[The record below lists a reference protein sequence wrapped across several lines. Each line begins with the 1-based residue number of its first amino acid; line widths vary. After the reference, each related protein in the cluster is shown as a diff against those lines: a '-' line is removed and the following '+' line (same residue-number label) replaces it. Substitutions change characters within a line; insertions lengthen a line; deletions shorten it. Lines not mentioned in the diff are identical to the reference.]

1 MKSFNIGD
9 VCAAVKGSL
18 SMCGMEETV
27 IKSVTTDSRKITEG
41 CLFIPL
47 KGERFDG
54 HDFINQAFE
63 KGAVCCLSEKSIDC
77 GGVVIYVED
86 TRKALLDLASFYR
99 GLFDIKVCAITGSVG
114 KTTTKD
120 MIASVLS
127 QKYNT
132 LKTQGNFNN
141 DIGLPLT
148 VFNLEEEHQ
157 AAVLE
162 MGMNNFGEISR
173 LTAVGR
179 PDVAVITNVGV
190 SHIENLGSRE
200 GILKAKCEIF
210 ESMNENGIAVLNGDN
225 DMLSTLK
232 GKEKLKTIWFGI
244 EDKSG
249 FYADNIVEKGIEGVS
264 CTIHYKEKSI
274 DVNISVPGSHMVL
287 NALAAA
293 AVGYSFGL
301 SMEEIKKGI
310 ESFVPTGMRMEIK
323 KMPCGVTLI
332 NDSYNANPVSTK
344 AAIDVLEKSEGIKT
358 AVLGDM
364 LELGTFAE
372 KLHFEVGQYAAQKGI
387 DNIICIGE
395 ISESMYKGALSVK
408 KEGVKYFKSL
418 DEFFENGFND
428 LLIKDSTMLIK
439 ASHSMAFEK
448 IAERLQGVK

>member
-63 KGAVCCLSEKSIDC
+63 KGAVCCLSEKNIDC
-77 GGVVIYVED
+77 SGVVIYVED

-210 ESMNENGIAVLNGDN
+210 ESMDENGIAVLNGDN

-249 FYADNIVEKGIEGVS
+249 FYADNVTEKGIEGVS

-274 DVNISVPGSHMVL
+274 DVSISVPGSHMVL

-293 AVGYSFGL
+293 AVGYCFGL

-323 KMPCGVTLI
+323 KMPCEVTLI

-344 AAIDVLEKSEGIKT
+344 AAIDVLAKSEGVKT

-364 LELGTFAE
+364 LELGDFAE
-372 KLHFEVGQYAAQKGI
+372 KLHFEVGQYAAEKRI
-387 DNIICIGE
+387 DNIICIGK

-418 DEFFENGFND
+418 DEFFDNGFND

>member
-1 MKSFNIGD
+1 
-9 VCAAVKGSL
+9 
-18 SMCGMEETV
+18 MC
-27 IKSVTTDSRKITEG
+27 IRDR
-41 CLFIPL
+41 
-47 KGERFDG
+47 
-54 HDFINQAFE
+54 
-63 KGAVCCLSEKSIDC
+63 
-77 GGVVIYVED
+77 
-86 TRKALLDLASFYR
+86 
-99 GLFDIKVCAITGSVG
+99 
-114 KTTTKD
+114 
-120 MIASVLS
+120 
-127 QKYNT
+127 
-132 LKTQGNFNN
+132 
-141 DIGLPLT
+141 
-148 VFNLEEEHQ
+148 
-157 AAVLE
+157 
-162 MGMNNFGEISR
+162 
-173 LTAVGR
+173 
-179 PDVAVITNVGV
+179 
-190 SHIENLGSRE
+190 
-200 GILKAKCEIF
+200 
-210 ESMNENGIAVLNGDN
+210 
-225 DMLSTLK
+225 

-249 FYADNIVEKGIEGVS
+249 FYADNITEKGIEGVS

-274 DVNISVPGSHMVL
+274 DVNISVPGGHMVL

-364 LELGTFAE
+364 LELGSFAE

-387 DNIICIGE
+387 DNIICIGD

>member
-63 KGAVCCLSEKSIDC
+63 KGAVCCLSEKNIDC
-77 GGVVIYVED
+77 SSVVIYVED

-99 GLFDIKVCAITGSVG
+99 RLFDIKVCAITGSVG

-190 SHIENLGSRE
+190 SHIENLGSCE

-225 DMLSTLK
+225 DMLDTLK
-232 GKEKLKTIWFGI
+232 GREKLKTIWFGI

-293 AVGYSFGL
+293 AVGYCFGL

-344 AAIDVLEKSEGIKT
+344 AAIDVLAKSEGIKT

-395 ISESMYKGALSVK
+395 ISESMYKGALSLK

>member
-63 KGAVCCLSEKSIDC
+63 KGAVCCLSEKNIDC
-77 GGVVIYVED
+77 SGVVIYVED

-210 ESMNENGIAVLNGDN
+210 ESMDENGIAVLNGDN

-249 FYADNIVEKGIEGVS
+249 FYADNVTEKGIEGVS

-274 DVNISVPGSHMVL
+274 DVSISVPGSHMVL

-293 AVGYSFGL
+293 AVGYCFGL

-323 KMPCGVTLI
+323 KMPCEVTLI

-344 AAIDVLEKSEGIKT
+344 AAIDVLVKSEGVKT

-364 LELGTFAE
+364 LELGDFAE
-372 KLHFEVGQYAAQKGI
+372 KLHFEVGRYAAEKRI
-387 DNIICIGE
+387 DNIICIGK

-418 DEFFENGFND
+418 DEFFDNGFND